1 MSVQVRFLSPRV
13 LVFSHVSYAKV
24 FIYKFIGSL
33 RSKCSR
39 YLFSKTDTA
48 TFQNVDIIFAVIHEA
63 TNQTVITENDSC
75 HFGNVLVTLIFSY
88 VASVIHQA
96 GNHVTFTNWFFS
108 TFFNLLKKK
117 KSSYFI
123 HLKSRNHIQTKKLIL
138 LLLLLEIISQYVAL
152 ARTLYTA
159 G

>member
-1 MSVQVRFLSPRV
+1 MSVQVRSLSPQV
-13 LVFSHVSYAKV
+13 QVFSHVRKG
-24 FIYKFIGSL
+24 FHL
-33 RSKCSR
+33 HWRSKCSR
-39 YLFSKTDTA
+39 YLFTKTDTA

-117 KSSYFI
+117 KVAT
-123 HLKSRNHIQTKKLIL
+123 LHI
-138 LLLLLEIISQYVAL
+138 
-152 ARTLYTA
+152 
-159 G
+159 